1 MSSPVTSLAWP
12 ARAPRRWFGITVLS
26 VHGLLLWALL
36 QLNVVETAVQQAA
49 PLMVQL
55 IGPAPERAADP
66 APALRVVPSPPAAPP
81 VAPALPVPEVPLP
94 RVEPAPEVMTQA
106 PSAPAAPT
114 PPVARQPSAVQISAA
129 EPPALPRPPA
139 VQQVPPGA
147 LRYRVEPPVAV
158 PRASRRQGE
167 SGTVLLRVVVDVQ
180 GLPRSVTL
188 HRSSGFRRLDE
199 QALGAMRQAR
209 FFPCT
214 DGGQPV
220 ECESIAPIVYELEN

>member
-1 MSSPVTSLAWP
+1 MSSPVTCSAWP
-12 ARAPRRWFGITVLS
+12 ACAPRRWFGITVLA

-36 QLNVVETAVQQAA
+36 QLNVIETAVRQAA

-55 IGPAPERAADP
+55 IGPAPERP
-66 APALRVVPSPPAAPP
+66 AELAPPLRVVSSPPAPPP

-94 RVEPAPEVMTQA
+94 RADPVAEVMTPTLPA
-106 PSAPAAPT
+106 PAPPMPPAAP
-114 PPVARQPSAVQISAA
+114 QPSVVQVGTVA
-129 EPPALPRPPA
+129 PPAPPRPA
-139 VQQVPPGA
+139 VMQQVPSGA

-158 PRASRRQGE
+158 PRASRRQRE

-188 HRSSGFRRLDE
+188 HRSSGFQRLDE
-199 QALGAMRQAR
+199 QALGAMRRAR

-214 DGGQPV
+214 EGGQPV